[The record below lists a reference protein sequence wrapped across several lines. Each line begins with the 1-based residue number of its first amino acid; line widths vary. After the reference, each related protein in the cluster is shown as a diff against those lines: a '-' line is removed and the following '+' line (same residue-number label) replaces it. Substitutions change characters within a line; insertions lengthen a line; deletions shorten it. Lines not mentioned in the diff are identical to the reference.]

1 MGFYQLPDYKE
12 FKDKLSEHIRLSV
25 NLLIVSVPGVG
36 VTHFVKKF
44 LEKEAPKGVAYINSP
59 DLKLDK
65 FNILDL
71 DFDKNPNA
79 LDEVTRYMKSATL
92 DQKFAVV
99 VNTPFLLESDNYKRS
114 FLASHVYTT
123 YYFGARSRDYVE
135 VYIQDMGVNL
145 PKSKIDKIYH
155 LSGGL
160 GRLVKFLVSH
170 RDWLEKNAKEI
181 IEQEETTSI
190 LRPTIEVVSKCND
203 EILIKLG
210 LQTSQLLNTYF
221 QLYPVEKPIDIKL
234 SPDLTFIEQGEKRER
249 LTKTESLIL
258 KYMLEHQRVIEKD
271 KVAEFKWGEGSY
283 DKFSDQAVNKTMRRI
298 DKKLKFHAIK
308 TIPEYGFKIVKR
320 T

>member
-1 MGFYQLPDYKE
+1 MGFYQLQDYRI
-12 FKDKLSEHIRLSV
+12 FKDKLSEHVRLSV

-44 LEKEAPKGVAYINSP
+44 LERENPRGVTYINSP
-59 DLKLDK
+59 GSKLDK

-71 DFDKNPNA
+71 DFDKTPNA

-92 DQKFAVV
+92 DQKFAIV
-99 VNTPFLLESDNYKRS
+99 VNTPFLLDSDNYKRS
-114 FLASHVYTT
+114 FLASHVYNT
-123 YYFGARSRDYVE
+123 YYFGAGSRDYVE
-135 VYIQDMGVNL
+135 VYVSDMGVDL
-145 PKSKIDKIYH
+145 PKAKINKIYQ

-170 RDWLEKNAKEI
+170 QDWLEKNAKEI
-181 IEQEETTSI
+181 VEQDETKSI

-203 EILIKLG
+203 EILIKLR

-221 QLYPVEKPIDIKL
+221 QLHPVEKPIDIKL
-234 SPDLTFIEQGEKRER
+234 LPDLTFTEQGEKRER

-258 KYMLEHQRVIEKD
+258 KYILEHQGIIEKD

-283 DKFSDQAVNKTMRRI
+283 DKFSDQAVNKTMRRL
-298 DKKLKFHAIK
+298 DKKLKFYALK
-308 TIPEYGFKIVKR
+308 TLPEYGFKIIKR
-320 T
+320 A